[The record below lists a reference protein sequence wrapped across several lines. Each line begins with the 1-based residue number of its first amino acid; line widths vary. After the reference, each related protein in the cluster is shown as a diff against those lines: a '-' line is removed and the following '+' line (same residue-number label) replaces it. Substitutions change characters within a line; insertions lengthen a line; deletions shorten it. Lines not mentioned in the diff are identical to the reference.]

1 MPDPIFSPAGLAIQ
15 AHLELQQ
22 TAIGRLSATR
32 ASCKALAVALVVAFF
47 LLTRTGPTPSF
58 WLLAPLALLVLLDAC
73 CLAGERQERKAREA
87 FLSQLKDTVPDRMK
101 MLDLP
106 AATTRTMVS
115 AANIEGFLWAL
126 LSPAIW
132 FYYGLLA
139 TVVASI
145 PVNATAGPRP
155 ALAQPPYTKP
165 VSSSPIQS
173 PGSRPNFQGPPP
185 SFQGPQPRPNG
196 TTAPQIRPVAPSSAP
211 APGSAPKSAIPSPS
225 PVAPVTKPSAPSGA
239 ATPPLPVAPQ
249 PSSSANATA
258 KPAAP

>member
-1 MPDPIFSPAGLAIQ
+1 MSDPILSPAGLAIQ
-15 AHLELQQ
+15 AHLQLQQ
-22 TAIGRLSATR
+22 TAISRLSATR
-32 ASCKALAVALVVAFF
+32 ASCKTLAVVIVVAFF

-73 CLAGERQERKAREA
+73 CLAEERQERKARGA

-106 AATTRTMVS
+106 ATTTRTIVS
-115 AANIEGFLWAL
+115 AANIEGFLRAL

-139 TVVASI
+139 TVVALI
-145 PVNATAGPRP
+145 PVSATAGPHP
-155 ALAQPPYTKP
+155 TLAQPPYSKP
-165 VSSSPIQS
+165 VSSSPIQT

-196 TTAPQIRPVAPSSAP
+196 TTTPQVRPVAPSSAP
-211 APGSAPKSAIPSPS
+211 APGSAPKSAIPYPS
-225 PVAPVTKPSAPSGA
+225 PLAPSTKVVTPSGA
-239 ATPPLPVAPQ
+239 ATPPPPVGPQ
-249 PSSSANATA
+249 PTSSANPIS